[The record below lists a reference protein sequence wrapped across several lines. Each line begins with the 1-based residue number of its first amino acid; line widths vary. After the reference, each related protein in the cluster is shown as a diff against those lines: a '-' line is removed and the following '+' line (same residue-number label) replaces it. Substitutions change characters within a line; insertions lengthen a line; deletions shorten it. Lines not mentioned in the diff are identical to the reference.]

1 MENPQEVITECLS
14 KFSTSDYIMEP
25 GIFTQLKRY
34 NIKSALSLFDHS
46 EQLVYIN
53 FLVICRYFQA
63 GGTPEQVIN
72 QISQNY
78 TAVAQMAN
86 LLAEWLILAGV
97 AVADVQAMV
106 ENHLKDMILR
116 TFDPKKAD
124 TIFTEEGEVSA
135 VGSIFCFCFDFVLYH
150 KNLHETHLY
159 SICIPISLLL
169 DNLWYARVFLA
180 DNLKIA
186 FNQ

>member
-1 MENPQEVITECLS
+1 MENPQEVISECLS
-14 KFSTSDYIMEP
+14 KFCTPDYIMEP

-34 NIKSALSLFDHS
+34 
-46 EQLVYIN
+46 
-53 FLVICRYFQA
+53 FQA

-72 QISQNY
+72 LLSQNY

-97 AVADVQAMV
+97 CVTDVQAMV

-124 TIFTEEGEVSA
+124 TIFTEEGEV
-135 VGSIFCFCFDFVLYH
+135 CFAPADFW
-150 KNLHETHLY
+150 
-159 SICIPISLLL
+159 S
-169 DNLWYARVFLA
+169 YAHF
-180 DNLKIA
+180 
-186 FNQ
+186 